1 MEFVKGLVGAFRSGK
16 SVAKLKERYHWPG
29 YYNEV

>member
-16 SVAKLKERYHWPG
+16 ICCKIKGKISLAWIL
-29 YYNEV
+29 